1 MAKPPVSIPELVS
14 KFGPRLN
21 RVPAT
26 GWSTDVEPDRV
37 VKTHCCFC
45 GQQCGIQLKVH
56 DNKVIGFEPWED
68 FPFNQGR
75 LCPKGVKRYMQDEHP
90 DRLKAPLMRKD
101 GAGFVPVSW
110 DEALDKVAG
119 EIRRIQQAYG
129 NDAFALLGGA
139 SLTNE
144 KAYLMGKFARVAVK
158 TANIDYNGRLCMVS
172 AGAASKKIL
181 GIDRGANPWSD
192 IPKAQ
197 AILVAGANVAECA
210 PITTNYLWQ
219 ARENGAK
226 VIVMDPRMTPI
237 ARNADL
243 FIPVRSGGDIGVFN
257 GMLHVMIERG
267 WIDREFIAR
276 HTTGWEQVEEAVRKY
291 TPEYAAKIAG
301 VPASMIV
308 RAAEI
313 WGPAPTSFLLH
324 ARGIEHHS
332 KGVLNCM
339 AAINLVVASGR
350 IGREGCGY
358 AMITG
363 QGNGQGGREQGQK
376 CDQLPGARDI
386 ENPEHRK
393 YIASV
398 WGVPEESIPHKGL
411 SMVPIFEAIHA
422 GKIKGLLAVSCNPM
436 VSLPNNSY
444 IREAYEKLEFSC
456 QIDFFLSEAARYCD
470 VVLAGSLM
478 EEDEGTTTNVE
489 GRVIHHQKAVGP
501 PADAR
506 VDWQIICDIA
516 RRLGAGDK
524 FNFNSSR
531 EIFDELR
538 LASKGGISDYYGIT
552 WERIDE
558 EKGVFWPC
566 PSPEHPG
573 TPRLYE
579 GGKFAHADG
588 KAHFQPVEWRPAAEE
603 TDTDYPIILTTGRVV
618 SQYLSGTQTRR
629 IGALV
634 DQYPQP
640 LCEIHP
646 LLANKLGIADGDFV
660 KVESRRGSVTVRA
673 SLVKTIRPD
682 TVFVPYH
689 WPLDRAANNMTVRAI
704 DPISNIPEYKICA
717 VRVSKAPA
725 PHDAIAEL
733 EMQAGGVR

>member
-1 MAKPPVSIPELVS
+1 MAKPPITIPELVAQ
-14 KFGPRLN
+14 FGPTLN
-21 RVPAT
+21 RIPAT
-26 GWSTDVEPDRV
+26 GWNAEVEPDRIV
-37 VKTHCCFC
+37 QTHCCFC
-45 GQQCGIQLKVH
+45 GQQCGIQLKVK
-56 DNKVIGFEPWED
+56 DNRVIGFEPWED

-90 DRLKAPLMRKD
+90 DRLKAPLMRKE
-101 GAGFVPVSW
+101 GTGFESVSW
-110 DEALDKVAG
+110 NEALDHVAS
-119 EIRRIQQAYG
+119 EIKRIQQAHG
-129 NDAFALLGGA
+129 KDAFALLGGA

-172 AGAASKKIL
+172 AGAASKKIF
-181 GIDRGANPWSD
+181 GVDRSANPWSD
-192 IPKAQ
+192 IPLAK

-210 PITTNYLWQ
+210 PITTQYLWQ
-219 ARENGAK
+219 ARENGGK
-226 VIVMDPRMTPI
+226 LIVMDPRMTPI

-243 FIPVRSGGDIGVFN
+243 YIPVRSGGDIGVFN
-257 GMLHVMIERG
+257 GMLHIMIERG
-267 WIDREFIAR
+267 WINREFVAQ
-276 HTTGWEQVEEAVRKY
+276 HTTGWEQVEEIVRKY
-291 TPEYAAKIAG
+291 TPEYAARIAG

-308 RAAEI
+308 KAAEI

-339 AAINLVVASGR
+339 AAINLVVATGR

-376 CDQLPGARDI
+376 AEQLPGGRDI
-386 ENPEHRK
+386 DNPEHRK
-393 YIASV
+393 YIAGV
-398 WGVPEESIPHKGL
+398 WGVPEDSIPHKGL
-411 SMVPIFEAIHA
+411 TMVPIFEAIHA
-422 GKIKGLLAVSCNPM
+422 GKIKGLLAISCNPM
-436 VSLPNNSY
+436 VSLPNNTFV
-444 IREAYEKLEFSC
+444 REAYEKLEFFA
-456 QIDFFLSEAARYCD
+456 QIDFFLSETSRYAD
-470 VVLAGSLM
+470 MVLAGSLM

-489 GRVIHHQKAVGP
+489 GRVIHHKKAVDP
-501 PADAR
+501 PKDAR

-516 RRLGAGDK
+516 ARLGSADK
-524 FNFNSSR
+524 FKYASPK

-538 LASKGGISDYYGIT
+538 VASSGGVCDYYGIT
-552 WERIDE
+552 WERIDR

-566 PSPEHPG
+566 PSPDHPG

-579 GGKFAHADG
+579 GNRFHHPDG

-603 TDTDYPIILTTGRVV
+603 TDSEYPIILTTGRVV

-640 LCEIHP
+640 VCEMHP
-646 LLANKLGIADGDFV
+646 LLAGKLGISEGDFV
-660 KVESRRGSVTVRA
+660 KVESRRGWVTVRA
-673 SLVKTIRPD
+673 NVVKTIRPD

-704 DPISNIPEYKICA
+704 DPVSNIPEYKICA
-717 VRVSKAPA
+717 VRVSKVPA

-733 EMQAGGVR
+733 AMQAGGVR

>member
-1 MAKPPVSIPELVS
+1 MAKPPVSIPELVDE
-14 KFGPRLN
+14 FGPHLN
-21 RVPAT
+21 RTPVT
-26 GWSTDVEPDRV
+26 GWNTEIEPDRV

-56 DNKVIGFEPWED
+56 NNKVIGFEPWED

-90 DRLKAPLMRKD
+90 DRLKAPLIRKE

-119 EIRRIQQAYG
+119 EIRRIQEKYG
-129 NDAFALLGGA
+129 PDSFALLGGA

-172 AGAASKKIL
+172 AGVASKKVF

-219 ARENGAK
+219 ARENGGK
-226 VIVMDPRMTPI
+226 LIVMDPRMTPI

-243 FIPVRSGGDIGVFN
+243 YIPVRSGGDIGVFN
-257 GMLHVMIERG
+257 GMLHIMIERG
-267 WIDREFIAR
+267 WIDREFIAQ
-276 HTTGWEQVEEAVRKY
+276 HTTGWEQVEEVVRKY
-291 TPEYAAKIAG
+291 TPEYASKIAG

-332 KGVLNCM
+332 KGVQNCM
-339 AAINLVVASGR
+339 AAMNLVIATGR

-411 SMVPIFEAIHA
+411 SMVPMFEAIHA
-422 GKIKGLLAVSCNPM
+422 GKIKGLMAISCNPM

-456 QIDFFLSEAARYCD
+456 QIDFFLSEAARFCD

-478 EEDEGTTTNVE
+478 EEDEGTTANVE
-489 GRVIHHQKAVGP
+489 GRVIHHKKAIDP
-501 PADAR
+501 PAHAR

-524 FNFNSSR
+524 FNYNSSR
-531 EIFDELR
+531 EIFEELR
-538 LASKGGISDYYGIT
+538 IASKGGISDYYGIT
-552 WERIDE
+552 WDRIDE

-566 PSPEHPG
+566 PSLDHPG

-579 GGKFAHADG
+579 GGKFAHPDG
-588 KAHFQPVEWRPAAEE
+588 KARFQPVEWRPAAEE
-603 TDTDYPIILTTGRVV
+603 PDSEYPIILTTGRVV
-618 SQYLSGTQTRR
+618 SHYLSGTQTRR

-646 LLANKLGIADGDFV
+646 LLAQKLGVAEGDFV

-673 SLVKTIRPD
+673 SVVKTIRPD

-689 WPLDRAANNMTVRAI
+689 WPLDRAANNMTIRAI
-704 DPISNIPEYKICA
+704 DPMSNIPEFKICA
-717 VRVSKAPA
+717 VRVQKVPE